1 MTGWHFNRFG
11 VRTSHGTRNPAGGF
25 TLIELVVVLTL
36 IGLLL
41 TIAAPRYFHII
52 DRGRDSVLRQNVST
66 IRDAIDKFYGDLGRY
81 PDSLDELVTR
91 RYLRQVPVDPGTEQP
106 SWTIVAPA
114 DPTQGAVYDIQPA
127 ATPASAA
134 GAQGS

>member
-1 MTGWHFNRFG
+1 MAGWHFSHLRKCN
-11 VRTSHGTRNPAGGF
+11 SHGTRAPADGF

-66 IRDAIDKFYGDLGRY
+66 IRDAIDKFHGDLGRY

-91 RYLRQVPVDPGTEQP
+91 RYLRQVPVDPTTEQP

-114 DPTQGAVYDIQPA
+114 DPAQGAVYDIQPA

>member
-1 MTGWHFNRFG
+1 MATRPP
-11 VRTSHGTRNPAGGF
+11 RIRLACSPHGSRARADGF

-52 DRGRDSVLRQNVST
+52 DRGRDSVQRQNVST

-81 PDSLDELVTR
+81 PDSLEELVTR
-91 RYLRQVPVDPGTEQP
+91 RYLRQVPVDPSTEQP

-114 DPTQGAVYDIQPA
+114 DPTQGAVYDVLPPA
-127 ATPASAA
+127 SPASAA
-134 GAQGS
+134 GAEGS